1 MAAATCPRCDEA
13 VTVPAGVQPETRVA
27 CPLCQEELTGEDFIG
42 QFPPALVLLDAPEE
56 VVIEESSGPVIGD
69 DFDPENP
76 FGEVREAEG
85 GAAVVTRVRRTGSG
99 ASRKKS
105 GGARQII
112 SIVLGGMLALPI
124 AQLILWQLNRDP
136 VHLADSFR
144 NVRWMHWAMP
154 KDKTQLWERI
164 RKEIDDFTKRI
175 KGDPTNA
182 QAYRDRG
189 KSYEKLGDKEK
200 AEADFA
206 KAKQLGLDTSTS
218 GLQSNAEPQELGNSS
233 GGSFNR
239 PEPDMVFDM
248 DDLERGQAG
257 TNRPEE
263 FPLGPAPEP
272 ELLEGQGWIS
282 DEPLFGATILRPM
295 LSQTRMENKEWDA
308 QPADLEEAER
318 RRLDEGFY
326 TTLAQLGLGITFS
339 DETDPKARAIGDEI
353 AELLATF
360 GDNEKKLRLIAEH
373 GQFKYS
379 FPRDGL
385 RGIALYGTIT
395 SIDKNEPYFETT
407 LVVEGKEASTD
418 VVVISRVNPE
428 PPLKAGQ
435 QVLILGAVIL
445 NPSENINSYQGDAE
459 QLVIGGYPV
468 VIKQP

>member
-1 MAAATCPRCDEA
+1 
-13 VTVPAGVQPETRVA
+13 
-27 CPLCQEELTGEDFIG
+27 
-42 QFPPALVLLDAPEE
+42 
-56 VVIEESSGPVIGD
+56 
-69 DFDPENP
+69 
-76 FGEVREAEG
+76 
-85 GAAVVTRVRRTGSG
+85 
-99 ASRKKS
+99 
-105 GGARQII
+105 
-112 SIVLGGMLALPI
+112 MLALPI
-124 AQLILWQLNRDP
+124 AQLILWKLNRDP

-164 RKEIDDFTKRI
+164 RKEIVDLTKLI
-175 KGDPTNA
+175 KGNPTNA

-200 AEADFA
+200 ADVDFA

-218 GLQSNAEPQELGNSS
+218 GGQSNSESPQIGNSF
-233 GGSFNR
+233 GGSFSQ
-239 PEPDMVFDM
+239 PKPDMIFDM

-257 TNRPEE
+257 TDRPAE
-263 FPLGPAPEP
+263 FPLGPAPNVPAPEP
-272 ELLEGQGWIS
+272 ELLEGQGLIS
-282 DEPLFGATILRPM
+282 DAPLFGATILRPM

-308 QPADLEEAER
+308 QPADLEVAER

-339 DETDPKARAIGDEI
+339 DETDSKARAIRDEI
-353 AELLATF
+353 GELLATF

-395 SIDKNEPYFETT
+395 SIDKNDPYFETT
-407 LVVEGKEASTD
+407 LVVEGKDASTD
-418 VVVISRVNPE
+418 VVVISRVNPV

-435 QVLILGAVIL
+435 QVLILGAAIL
-445 NPSENINSYQGDAE
+445 NPSENINGYQGDAE